1 MSAIRPPSAGV
12 NQQEHSAALASRLG
26 EDIVNGVLRASE
38 KLNETALAQRYNVS
52 RGPVREALRR
62 LAERRLVVFTPN
74 AGARVAAYD
83 LQDMLDLLVVREA
96 LEGLAARL
104 AAQNMTPEEK
114 VALRSVFEEHRVAV
128 AAAPDGSYLQAPE
141 DWDFHYLIAV
151 GAHNP
156 TLSKLLCD
164 ELYLVLRLCR
174 TQHKRVTN
182 RGRRALEEHQRI
194 LVAIEE
200 GDGELAAL
208 QMHRHITASRRS
220 LIDEAK

>member
-1 MSAIRPPSAGV
+1 MSAILRRGAAAE
-12 NQQEHSAALASRLG
+12 QQEHSAALASRLG
-26 EDIVNGVLRASE
+26 EDIVNGVLKASE
-38 KLNETALAQRYNVS
+38 KLNEAALAERYNVS

-74 AGARVAAYD
+74 AGARVAAYK
-83 LQDMLDLLVVREA
+83 LEDMLNLLVVREA
-96 LEGLAARL
+96 LESLAARL

-114 VALRSVFEEHRVAV
+114 LALRSLFEGHRVAV

-156 TLSKLLCD
+156 MLSNLLCD

-182 RGRRALEEHQRI
+182 RGRRALEEHYRI
-194 LVAIEE
+194 LIAIEE
-200 GDGELAAL
+200 SDGDLAAL
-208 QMHRHITASRRS
+208 QMQRHITASRKS
-220 LIDEAK
+220 LIDEAN